1 MSSGGFFDLDNK
13 ISRLAKLESTTEE
26 PGFWDDNRKAKVVM
40 QQINETKT
48 WIESYNHVNNLVDDT
63 HALFDLAVEA
73 EDASLESELDQEIE
87 KCETGLNDLELKQM
101 LSGDDD
107 QRNCQLG
114 INAGAGGTE
123 AQDWAE
129 MLMRM
134 YTRWGEKNGY
144 KVTVVDYLEG
154 DGAGIKSC
162 TLNFEG
168 PFAYGYLKAE
178 IGVHRLVR
186 ISPFDANAKR
196 HTSFASVFVYPEV
209 DDDIEISVNWADIEM
224 DTFRSGG
231 KGGQN
236 VNKVETAVRLRHI
249 PSGIVVSCQQ
259 ERSQLKNRELAMKM
273 LKARL
278 YQVQKDEQ
286 QAKLDAIEGTKNKIE
301 WGSQIRSYVFH
312 PYNMVKDL
320 RTDYETSDVQGVMD
334 GDLNGFIRE
343 FLLDYTNQQKKK

>member
-1 MSSGGFFDLDNK
+1 
-13 ISRLAKLESTTEE
+13 
-26 PGFWDDNRKAKVVM
+26 M
-40 QQINETKT
+40 QNIGSLKT
-48 WIESYNHVNNLVDDT
+48 WIESYNKVQRLAEDT
-63 HALFDLAVEA
+63 QALYDLAFEA
-73 EDASLESELDQEIE
+73 EDASMEKEIDIE
-87 KCETGLNDLELKQM
+87 IDRLQDSINDLELKQM
-101 LSGDDD
+101 LSDKDDE
-107 QRNCQLG
+107 RNCQLG

-123 AQDWAE
+123 AQDWSE

-134 YTRWGEKNGY
+134 YMRWGEKNGY
-144 KVTVVDYLEG
+144 KVTVLDYLDG

-209 DDDIEISVNWADIEM
+209 DDDIEITVNWADIEM
-224 DTFRSGG
+224 DTYRSGG

-249 PSGIVVSCQQ
+249 PSGVVVACQEQ
-259 ERSQLKNRELAMKM
+259 RSQLKNRELAMKM

-278 YQVQKDEQ
+278 YQIQRDEQ
-286 QAKLDAIEGTKNKIE
+286 QAKLDQIEGTKKKIE

-312 PYNMVKDL
+312 PYNMVKDM
-320 RTDYETSDVQGVMD
+320 RTDYETSDVQRVMD
-334 GDLNGFIRE
+334 GDLNGFIKA
-343 FLLDYTNQQKKK
+343 FLMQYGK

>member
-1 MSSGGFFDLDNK
+1 MPVSGGFFDLDNK
-13 ISRLAKLESTTEE
+13 LSQLAKAEATTEE
-26 PGFWDDNRKAKVVM
+26 PGFWEDNRKAKVVM
-40 QQINETKT
+40 QNIGSLKT
-48 WIESYNHVNNLVDDT
+48 WIESYNKVQRIAEDT
-63 HALFDLAVEA
+63 QALYELAVEA
-73 EDASLESELDQEIE
+73 DDASMEKDIDAEID
-87 KCETGLNDLELKQM
+87 KLQDSINDLELKQM
-101 LSGDDD
+101 LSDKDDE
-107 QRNCQLG
+107 RNCQLG

-123 AQDWAE
+123 AQDWSE

-134 YTRWGEKNGY
+134 YMRWGEKNGY
-144 KVTVVDYLEG
+144 KVTVLDYLDG

-196 HTSFASVFVYPEV
+196 HTSFSSVFVYPEV
-209 DDDIEISVNWADIEM
+209 DDDIEITLNWADIEM
-224 DTFRSGG
+224 DTYRSGG

-249 PSGIVVSCQQ
+249 PSGVVVACQEQ
-259 ERSQLKNRELAMKM
+259 RSQLKNRELAMKM

-278 YQVQKDEQ
+278 YQIQRDEQ
-286 QAKLDAIEGTKNKIE
+286 QAKLDQIEGTKKKIE

-312 PYNMVKDL
+312 PYNMVKDM
-320 RTDYETSDVQGVMD
+320 RTDYETSDVQRVMD
-334 GDLNGFIRE
+334 GDLNGFIKA
-343 FLLDYTNQQKKK
+343 FLMQYGK